1 MMRKNNQEIDEEP
14 QTWRD
19 LLERVVLK
27 PAERHKLAATLRIN
41 AITITRWVAGTS
53 KPRHETLRA
62 LLAAL
67 PAHREQMAIL
77 LRQEYP
83 GLLADESFVDMP
95 LIIPADFYNHILNTY
110 SMHPE
115 RLRSPKI
122 ISCILQQI
130 LTQLDPSHELGIATF
145 IAQCVPPTPGQK
157 VLSLRIVIGYGGPPT
172 TRTLI
177 NQTFF
182 CGAESQAGLAALEAH
197 PVVIQN
203 PEEAQRIVPNQH
215 TIVFGS
221 SLAIP
226 ILQYDRIAGCACFVS
241 PQPDYF
247 SPERINLLKHYVNML
262 TIAFEPRDFYLLP
275 DINLAMMP
283 HRSQQTSIL
292 ADLQERI
299 TAYMLLRTPEG
310 LFLSWLDAE
319 YKAIKEKENALIL
332 LALNA
337 AAPA

>member
-1 MMRKNNQEIDEEP
+1 MMRKNNQELDEEL

-19 LLERVVLK
+19 LLGNAVSK

-53 KPRHETLRA
+53 NPRIETLRA
-62 LLAAL
+62 LLVAL
-67 PAHREQMAIL
+67 PEYRERMAVL

-83 GLLADESFVDMP
+83 GLFADEPVVDMP
-95 LIIPADFYNHILNTY
+95 LVIPADFYNHVLNTY

-115 RLRSPKI
+115 RLRSPKL

-130 LTQLDPSHELGIATF
+130 LCQLDPSHELDIGAF
-145 IAQCVPPTPGQK
+145 IAQCVPPEPGQK
-157 VLSLRIVIGYGGPPT
+157 VRSLRIVTGYGGPPAT
-172 TRTLI
+172 KSFI

-203 PEEAQRIVPNQH
+203 AEEAQRVVPNQH
-215 TIVFGS
+215 TVVFGS

-241 PQPDYF
+241 PQQDYF
-247 SPERINLLKHYVNML
+247 SPECIGLLKHYVNIL
-262 TIAFEPRDFYLLP
+262 TIAFEPHEFYLLP
-275 DINLAMMP
+275 DVNLAMMP
-283 HRSQQTSIL
+283 PRSQQAPIL
-292 ADLQERI
+292 ANLQERI
-299 TAYMLLRTPEG
+299 TAYMLHRTPEG
-310 LFLSWLDAE
+310 LFLSWLEAE
-319 YKAIKEKENALIL
+319 YKAIKEKEGTLL
-332 LALNA
+332 QLALNA
-337 AAPA
+337 VAPA